1 MESIEIKKSKF
12 LIFKERFLKEFLS
25 KEKYSAIREKYSEL
39 CSVRI
44 WIIIISFIGFF
55 YQSWETTEEYLEY
68 RTISVTKTKY
78 ELKKF
83 TEIPAI
89 SFCSDVFFDLEK
101 LKKLFPNIENV
112 AQEKNILEQNNSDS
126 RSSSFRRIYKFLDK
140 EIENFSLIK
149 AFNYSINFEDYF
161 NDCNINNGTKTR
173 NCRSYGISIETFQEN
188 MKCETYLT
196 HLNNNAIKMKNIPT
210 YISSIG
216 WIKILMKL
224 STSFL
229 DSNSGLFTFF
239 L

>member
-1 MESIEIKKSKF
+1 MERIEIKKSKF
-12 LIFKERFLKEFLS
+12 LTLKEKFVKEFLS
-25 KEKYSAIREKYSEL
+25 KEKYLTIREKYSEL
-39 CSVRI
+39 FSVRI
-44 WIIIISFIGFF
+44 WIIIISFIGFL
-55 YQSWETTEEYLEY
+55 YQSSETTEEYLEY
-68 RTISVTKTKY
+68 RTTSITKTKY
-78 ELKKF
+78 ELQKF

-101 LKKLFPNIENV
+101 LKKLFPDIENV
-112 AQEKNILEQNNSDS
+112 TQEKNILEQNNSDI

-173 NCRSYGISIETFQEN
+173 NCRSDGISIETFQEN
-188 MKCETYLT
+188 MKCETYFT
-196 HLNNNAIKMKNIPT
+196 HLNNNAIKMNIST
-210 YISSIG
+210 HISSIG